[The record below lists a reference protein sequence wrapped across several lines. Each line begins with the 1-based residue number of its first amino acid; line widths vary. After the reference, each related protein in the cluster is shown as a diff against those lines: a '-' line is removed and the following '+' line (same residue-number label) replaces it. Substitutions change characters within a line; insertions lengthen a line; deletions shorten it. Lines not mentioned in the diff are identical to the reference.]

1 VAEPRRLD
9 LLLKLAEVYS
19 RKGELSGFEDIAK
32 IVADITRESGA
43 YWERLLALGYLINP
57 DDVRYS
63 EGKFAR
69 NTRTAE
75 PVDLSKIDL
84 NLGQEPDAR
93 QSRPTNE

>member
-1 VAEPRRLD
+1 
-9 LLLKLAEVYS
+9 
-19 RKGELSGFEDIAK
+19 
-32 IVADITRESGA
+32 
-43 YWERLLALGYLINP
+43 LLALGYLINP

-84 NLGQEPDAR
+84 NLGQEPDTR